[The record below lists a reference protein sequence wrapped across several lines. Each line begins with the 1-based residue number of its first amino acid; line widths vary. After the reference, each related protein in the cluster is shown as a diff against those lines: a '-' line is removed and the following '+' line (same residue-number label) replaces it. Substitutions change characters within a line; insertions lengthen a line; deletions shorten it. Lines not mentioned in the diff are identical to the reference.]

1 MKAKAYQLD
10 ALIPRLK
17 KEFKAALIFGTDSTG
32 VQEVAK
38 KIQKIIVPEAGPFSV
53 ISITPA
59 DLKSTP
65 DRVLEEANT
74 ADLMG
79 GRRLIWLKEATAQH
93 ANIMADFVEKCQT
106 DAFLV
111 MTAENLTKS
120 AALRAESEASSDILV
135 IACYP
140 PEIMDLRRIIQNFAR
155 EAGFEFS
162 PEAMD
167 YLIQNTDNN
176 TLILKNELD
185 KIALWNQDKK
195 QITLDL
201 VQQLV
206 GTGTVNSDTLIQA
219 VANKQSEKM
228 LVALNTLLAQG
239 ENPVTLVRM
248 VARYFSNLLRGV
260 EKVEAGEASA
270 DVAKK
275 ILKPAQFRLEESV
288 QEQLRTWTKASLL
301 KAHHDLL
308 NAEIQMKS
316 GVIDPELFLKQTLLI
331 LTKK

>member
-17 KEFKAALIFGTDSTG
+17 KEFKAALIFGTDSAG
-32 VQEVAK
+32 IQEVAK

-53 ISITPA
+53 TSLTPV

-79 GRRLIWLKEATAQH
+79 GRRLIWLKETTAQH
-93 ANIMADFVEKCQT
+93 ANIMSDFIEKCQT

-111 MTAENLTKS
+111 MTAENLTRS
-120 AALRAESEASSDILV
+120 AALRVESEASPDILV

-140 PEIMDLRRIIQNFAR
+140 PEVMDLRRIIQNFSR
-155 EAGFEFS
+155 EAGFEFT
-162 PEAMD
+162 PEATD

-176 TLILKNELD
+176 SLILKNELD
-185 KIALWNQDKK
+185 KISLWNQDKIR
-195 QITLDL
+195 ITLDL
-201 VQQLV
+201 AQQLV
-206 GTGTVNSDTLIQA
+206 GTGTVNVDSLVQA
-219 VANKQSEKM
+219 VANKQSEKI
-228 LVALNTLLAQG
+228 LVALNALLAQG

-288 QEQLRTWTKASLL
+288 QEQLRTWTKPSLL

-308 NAEIQMKS
+308 NSEIQMKT
-316 GVIDPELFLKQTLLI
+316 GTLDPELILKQTLLMLI
-331 LTKK
+331 KK

>member
-17 KEFKAALIFGTDSTG
+17 KEFKAALIFGTDTSG
-32 VQEVAK
+32 IQEVAK

-53 ISITPA
+53 ISITPV

-120 AALRAESEASSDILV
+120 AALRVESEASPDILV

-140 PEIMDLRRIIQNFAR
+140 PEVMDLRRIIQNFAR
-155 EAGFEFS
+155 DMDFDFTAEAT
-162 PEAMD
+162 D

-185 KIALWNQDKK
+185 KIALWNKDKK
-195 QITLDL
+195 RITLDL
-201 VQQLV
+201 IQQLV
-206 GTGTVNSDTLIQA
+206 GTGTVNVDTFIQA
-219 VANKQSEKM
+219 IANKQSEKI
-228 LVALNTLLAQG
+228 LVALSALLAQG

-248 VARYFSNLLRGV
+248 VARYFSNLLKGI

-301 KAHHDLL
+301 KSHHNLL

-316 GVIDPELFLKQTLLI
+316 GTLDPELILKQTLLM

>member
-1 MKAKAYQLD
+1 MKAKPYQLD

-17 KEFKAALIFGTDSTG
+17 KEFKAALVFGTDSAG

-38 KIQKIIVPEAGPFSV
+38 KIQKIIVPEVGPFSV
-53 ISITPA
+53 TSITPT

-65 DRVLEEANT
+65 DRVIEEANT

-93 ANIMADFVEKCQT
+93 ANIMSDFIEKCQT

-111 MTAENLTKS
+111 MTTENLTKS
-120 AALRAESEASSDILV
+120 AALRVESEASPDILV

-140 PEIMDLRRIIQNFAR
+140 PEVMDLRRIIQNFSR
-155 EAGFEFS
+155 ETGFEFT
-162 PEAMD
+162 PEAID

-195 QITLDL
+195 RIALDL
-201 VQQLV
+201 AHQLV

-219 VANKQSEKM
+219 VANKKSEKI
-228 LVALNTLLAQG
+228 LTALSALLAQG

-248 VARYFSNLLRGV
+248 AARYFSNLLRGV

-308 NAEIQMKS
+308 NSEIQMKS
-316 GVIDPELFLKQTLLI
+316 GTLDPELILKQTLLMLI
-331 LTKK
+331 KK